1 MNSAAEEHIDK
12 LNELCEKHGCEPGS
26 NRLEWLDAQLSMVPR
41 PAEKTF
47 DVWAA
52 VGADKELDRARSRI
66 SMHEFRLIFR
76 HAWANPP
83 SPVADKEKLQA
94 LIDKHW
100 PKDEPL

>member
-1 MNSAAEEHIDK
+1 MIGGAANSA
-12 LNELCEKHGCEPGS
+12 EP
-26 NRLEWLDAQLSMVPR
+26 AT
-41 PAEKTF
+41 KTF

-52 VGADKELDRARSRI
+52 VGADKELDHARRVL

-83 SPVADKEKLQA
+83 SPVEDKEKLQA
-94 LIDKHW
+94 LIDRLW